1 VGSVRRH
8 KGEQGRALGL
18 DLVALRRVEQ
28 LQPSGSCACIPASR
42 VSASIVP
49 SGSRRRSSCRS
60 NVARFSRR
68 VVSVSVMIRR

>member
-28 LQPSGSCACIPASR
+28 LQPSGSCACI
-42 VSASIVP
+42 VP